1 MRRWNYEYTTVKAIY
16 EIWIKTPKMFLY
28 VFFISLQRNRFYV
41 SFVYSGN
48 ELDKGNVHLD
58 VFLPDLPDTPIF
70 SYLFLCNEIKNTYKN
85 ILGVFI
91 QISYIA
97 LTVVY
102 S

>member
-1 MRRWNYEYTTVKAIY
+1 
-16 EIWIKTPKMFLY
+16 MFLY

-70 SYLFLCNEIKNTYKN
+70 SLNQPGSCDDMKRTIPNLVCPMKANGKIN
-85 ILGVFI
+85 
-91 QISYIA
+91 
-97 LTVVY
+97 
-102 S
+102 

>member
-1 MRRWNYEYTTVKAIY
+1 
-16 EIWIKTPKMFLY
+16 MFLY

-70 SYLFLCNEIKNTYKN
+70 SLDQPGSCDDMKRAIPNLVCPMKANGKIN
-85 ILGVFI
+85 
-91 QISYIA
+91 
-97 LTVVY
+97 
-102 S
+102 

>member
-1 MRRWNYEYTTVKAIY
+1 
-16 EIWIKTPKMFLY
+16 MFLY

-70 SYLFLCNEIKNTYKN
+70 SLDQPGSCDANFTLIE
-85 ILGVFI
+85 F
-91 QISYIA
+91 
-97 LTVVY
+97 
-102 S
+102 